1 MHQARRH
8 DYTLEHAR
16 NNQKPS
22 APLPGVQRLY
32 NLIAKK
38 RLCHAHLFRCLIF
51 WARTLCSSSAAV
63 AAAAMAA
70 AAAHPAAAAAAVLL
84 LLLLLLLLVVVF
96 IVGDL
101 SEIDGDDET
110 GLLQCCK
117 LGFSAVYL
125 FVTY

>member
-38 RLCHAHLFRCLIF
+38 QLCHAHLFRCLVF

-63 AAAAMAA
+63 QQRRRRRRRT
-70 AAAHPAAAAAAVLL
+70 PLL
-84 LLLLLLLLVVVF
+84 LLLLLLRAAAAAALLLWWRL
-96 IVGDL
+96 IVSPRYIGQTI
-101 SEIDGDDET
+101 EAFVIT
-110 GLLQCCK
+110 FFTNQN
-117 LGFSAVYL
+117 LGNHNY
-125 FVTY
+125 